1 MVQRKTKNNAYD
13 LVCRERR
20 FLILWSVF
28 HLLCLTALLIGV
40 AFGNLYMRMPDRV
53 IVLGRDW
60 NVYIGNSAPVE
71 SPSVLRDIALRA
83 TYGLLFR
90 QYDQSDDLTL
100 AMVFNRRGLRQAKS
114 YLSDTQD
121 FFNERQLVQEIGD
134 YTVETQIRDGK
145 YYALV
150 KGVLLRR
157 GIYFN
162 YPYSQKRDFA
172 LMMRME
178 KSDSDTKLP
187 FQVAG
192 MRLYEEEHV
201 DE

>member
-1 MVQRKTKNNAYD
+1 
-13 LVCRERR
+13 
-20 FLILWSVF
+20 
-28 HLLCLTALLIGV
+28 
-40 AFGNLYMRMPDRV
+40 
-53 IVLGRDW
+53 
-60 NVYIGNSAPVE
+60 
-71 SPSVLRDIALRA
+71 
-83 TYGLLFR
+83 
-90 QYDQSDDLTL
+90 
-100 AMVFNRRGLRQAKS
+100 MVFNRRGLRQARS

-121 FFNERQLVQEIGD
+121 FFYERKLYQEIGD
-134 YTVETQIRDGK
+134 YSVETQNRNGK
-145 YYALV
+145 FYALV
-150 KGVLLRR
+150 KGVLVRN